1 MLIFHFR
8 DVSATTTL
16 LVVTLMN
23 LIFFTGLLQVTV
35 ATDESTP
42 KSASSD
48 GNKYLDNGKLTTL
61 GGINMDPLAKHGSF
75 DKNCRFSNFSD
86 SCSKEAKE
94 IANITTATNSFSE
107 VAKII
112 GSFIANATTLD
123 ENVKKACH
131 GFENL
136 FFCSNRKICEKCK
149 YFFSLLSNADLVQNL
164 NQKDLEVCNFTK
176 IKPHCNTD
184 RWELYHYRGS
194 PDECVP
200 DADKLKCVQK
210 AVPKATDWDTG
221 FYEIIGNIFTNS
233 SKGCLTMFELA
244 KCELTS
250 GCNSCDDDQ
259 ESKLQILFEQFLV
272 RNETKICPSIP
283 GINETAL
290 KIDCDKVSTPK
301 PTKSPFP
308 ETTPSLLPETTPSK
322 KTSSTSSSKTV
333 IIIVVVVAIILL
345 IISGIVVYC
354 CFFSGDK
361 GKKKTGGK
369 QGQKVTGKG
378 GAASGSKIG
387 DGKSSS
393 VRGGSKSQVGSKLV
407 SNSKVSAGK
416 SVA

>member
-1 MLIFHFR
+1 MMLIFHFR

-61 GGINMDPLAKHGSF
+61 GGINMDPLAKH
-75 DKNCRFSNFSD
+75 
-86 SCSKEAKE
+86 
-94 IANITTATNSFSE
+94 
-107 VAKII
+107 
-112 GSFIANATTLD
+112 
-123 ENVKKACH
+123 
-131 GFENL
+131 
-136 FFCSNRKICEKCK
+136 
-149 YFFSLLSNADLVQNL
+149 
-164 NQKDLEVCNFTK
+164 
-176 IKPHCNTD
+176 
-184 RWELYHYRGS
+184 
-194 PDECVP
+194 
-200 DADKLKCVQK
+200 
-210 AVPKATDWDTG
+210 
-221 FYEIIGNIFTNS
+221 
-233 SKGCLTMFELA
+233 
-244 KCELTS
+244 
-250 GCNSCDDDQ
+250 
-259 ESKLQILFEQFLV
+259 
-272 RNETKICPSIP
+272 
-283 GINETAL
+283 
-290 KIDCDKVSTPK
+290 
-301 PTKSPFP
+301 